1 MEKVFIIKEMK
12 MKYIILK
19 NIFIIIKKNNIFYII
34 LYIIIITNL
43 KK

>member
-1 MEKVFIIKEMK
+1 MEKLFIIKEMK